1 MQDADGVID
10 PFATYT
16 SISEMGIR
24 MFLAVLLGA
33 VLGFEREYR
42 NRPAG
47 LRTHMLVA
55 LAANTFMIIAL
66 EVFYKTQDLAGHAP
80 IDLLRVIEAVTA
92 GVAFLAAGTIITSG
106 TRVAGLTTGASLWLT
121 GAVGLA
127 CGIGYYVVA
136 GLSAA
141 LALLILVSVR
151 VIERYMPTDHTRPAA
166 TGKHAG
172 GDGAATDLQEGG
184 RTGPPDNRREA

>member
-1 MQDADGVID
+1 MRDTDGIID

-16 SISEMGIR
+16 SISEMAIR
-24 MFLAVLLGA
+24 MLLAVLLAA

-55 LAANTFMIIAL
+55 LAASSFMIIAL
-66 EVFYKTQDLAGHAP
+66 EVFYKTQDLADHAP

-136 GLSAA
+136 GLATA
-141 LALLILVSVR
+141 LALFILVFVR
-151 VIERYMPTDHTRPAA
+151 VIERIMPSDDTQPGESDKLAQA
-166 TGKHAG
+166 
-172 GDGAATDLQEGG
+172 DGETGG
-184 RTGPPDNRREA
+184 RPTKT

>member
-1 MQDADGVID
+1 MQDTDGVID

-16 SISEMGIR
+16 SITEMAIR
-24 MFLAVLLGA
+24 MFLAVVLGA
-33 VLGFEREYR
+33 IIGFEREYR

-55 LAANTFMIIAL
+55 LAAGAFTIIAL
-66 EVFYKTQDLAGHAP
+66 EVFYKMQDLVDRP
-80 IDLLRVIEAVTA
+80 TVDLLRVIEAVTA

-136 GLSAA
+136 VLATV
-141 LALLILVSVR
+141 LALFILVIIR
-151 VIERYMPTDHTRPAA
+151 VLERFMPTDDTVPTR
-166 TGKHAG
+166 TDKHAAG
-172 GDGAATDLQEGG
+172 PRGTGETDGKT
-184 RTGPPDNRREA
+184 

>member
-1 MQDADGVID
+1 MRDTDGVID
-10 PFATYT
+10 PFSTYT
-16 SISEMGIR
+16 SISEMAIR

-33 VLGFEREYR
+33 LVGFEREYR

-55 LAANTFMIIAL
+55 LAASSFMIIAL
-66 EVFYKTQDLAGHAP
+66 EVFYRTQHLADYARL
-80 IDLLRVIEAVTA
+80 DLLRVIEAVTA

-136 GLSAA
+136 A
-141 LALLILVSVR
+141 LATSLALFILVIVR
-151 VIERYMPTDHTRPAA
+151 VIERVMPTDDTHPTQTDKHGSP
-166 TGKHAG
+166 TGAKTME
-172 GDGAATDLQEGG
+172 D
-184 RTGPPDNRREA
+184 

>member
-1 MQDADGVID
+1 MRITEGVIEL
-10 PFATYT
+10 FATQT
-16 SISEMGIR
+16 SIGEMAAR
-24 MFLAVLLGA
+24 MGLAVLLGA
-33 VLGFEREYR
+33 LLGIEREYR

-55 LAANTFMIIAL
+55 LAACTFMIIAL
-66 EVFYKTQDLAGHAP
+66 EVFSRSQHLDGRNS

-136 GLSAA
+136 GLATI
-141 LALLILVSVR
+141 LALFILVIIR
-151 VIERYMPTDHTRPAA
+151 VLERFMPTDDTHPGRPA
-166 TGKHAG
+166 KHVGDRNAG
-172 GDGAATDLQEGG
+172 NSPADV
-184 RTGPPDNRREA
+184 

>member
-1 MQDADGVID
+1 MRDTDGVID

-16 SISEMGIR
+16 SISEMAIR
-24 MFLAVLLGA
+24 MCLAVMLGA
-33 VLGFEREYR
+33 VVGFEREYR

-55 LAANTFMIIAL
+55 LAASSFMIIAL
-66 EVFYKTQDLAGHAP
+66 EVFYRTQHMAEYARL
-80 IDLLRVIEAVTA
+80 DLLRVIEAVTA

-136 GLSAA
+136 ALATA
-141 LALLILVSVR
+141 LALFILVIVR
-151 VIERYMPTDHTRPAA
+151 VIERVMPTDDTHPTQSDKHGSK
-166 TGKHAG
+166 TGAKTME
-172 GDGAATDLQEGG
+172 D
-184 RTGPPDNRREA
+184 

>member
-1 MQDADGVID
+1 MRDTDGIID

-16 SISEMGIR
+16 SITEMAIR
-24 MFLAVLLGA
+24 MFLAVALGG

-55 LAANTFMIIAL
+55 LAASTFMVIAL
-66 EVFYKTQDLAGHAP
+66 EVFYKTQHLTDESP

-106 TRVAGLTTGASLWLT
+106 RRIAGLTTGASLWLT

-127 CGIGYYVVA
+127 CGIGYYVIAVLA
-136 GLSAA
+136 TV
-141 LALLILVSVR
+141 LALCILIILR
-151 VIERYMPTDHTRPAA
+151 VIEKIMPVDRTHPGKTDKHGDDQGSTGDNSVRP
-166 TGKHAG
+166 
-172 GDGAATDLQEGG
+172 
-184 RTGPPDNRREA
+184 

>member
-16 SISEMGIR
+16 SISEMAIR
-24 MFLAVLLGA
+24 MFLAVLLGG

-55 LAANTFMIIAL
+55 LAASTFMIIAL

-136 GLSAA
+136 GLAAA

-151 VIERYMPTDHTRPAA
+151 FIERYMPTDDTPAA
-166 TGKHAG
+166 K
-172 GDGAATDLQEGG
+172 GDKQSGVDSGRTDFKEGG

>member
-1 MQDADGVID
+1 MRDTDGVID

-16 SISEMGIR
+16 SISEMAIR

-55 LAANTFMIIAL
+55 LAAGSFMIIAL
-66 EVFYKTQDLAGHAP
+66 EVFYKTQDLADHAP

-136 GLSAA
+136 GLATAIA
-141 LALLILVSVR
+141 LFILVFVR
-151 VIERYMPTDHTRPAA
+151 VVERVMPNADTLSGETDKQADTDSK
-166 TGKHAG
+166 TGEHP
-172 GDGAATDLQEGG
+172 TQF
-184 RTGPPDNRREA
+184 

>member
-10 PFATYT
+10 PFETYT
-16 SISEMGIR
+16 SISEMAIR

-55 LAANTFMIIAL
+55 LAASTFMIIAL
-66 EVFYKTQDLAGHAP
+66 EVFYKMQDVADHAP
-80 IDLLRVIEAVTA
+80 VDLLRVIEAVTA

-127 CGIGYYVVA
+127 CGLGYYVVA
-136 GLSAA
+136 GLAA
-141 LALLILVSVR
+141 VLALIILMSIR
-151 VIERYMPTDHTRPAA
+151 VIERYMPTDDTRP
-166 TGKHAG
+166 TKTDKHGG
-172 GDGAATDLQEGG
+172 GDNVNDFREGG
-184 RTGPPDNRREA
+184 RTGPPENRREA